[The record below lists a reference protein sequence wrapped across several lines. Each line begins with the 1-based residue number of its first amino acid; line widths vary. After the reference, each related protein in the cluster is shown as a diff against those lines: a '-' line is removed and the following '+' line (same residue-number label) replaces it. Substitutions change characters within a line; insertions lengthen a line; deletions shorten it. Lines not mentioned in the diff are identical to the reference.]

1 MPNFKYRTSLNLK
14 ISDKEKDADGND
26 GGAIKTLSKI
36 TVYPCMT
43 LRLNGRIF

>member
-1 MPNFKYRTSLNLK
+1 MIGLNGEKELT
-14 ISDKEKDADGND
+14 EKDADGND